1 MRNKALFAFLP
12 AMLSG
17 SVACADTGQTVR
29 VNGSVIDK
37 FVTEL
42 TFSGD
47 NVTMTFSDGTQTEDM
62 SLVTIDLT
70 YNDGDDTTTTSVYEF
85 GGKKTQDN
93 LRVYNLNGQYVG
105 NSLEGLAKGVYVVN
119 GKKVVKK

>member
-1 MRNKALFAFLP
+1 MRNKALFALLP

-47 NVTMTFSDGTQTEDM
+47 NVTMIFSDGTQTEDM

-70 YNDGDDTTTTSVYEF
+70 YTDDTTTGVYEF
-85 GGKKTQDN
+85 ENKNTQDN

-105 NSLEGLAKGVYVVN
+105 NSLEGLDKGVYVVN

>member
-1 MRNKALFAFLP
+1 MRNKALFALLP
-12 AMLSG
+12 AILSG

-47 NVTMTFSDGTQTEDM
+47 NVTMIFSDGTQTEDM

-70 YNDGDDTTTTSVYEF
+70 YTDDTTTGVYEF
-85 GGKKTQDN
+85 ENKNTQDN

-105 NSLEGLAKGVYVVN
+105 NSLEGLAKGVYLVN

>member
-29 VNGSVIDK
+29 VNGSEIDK

-70 YNDGDDTTTTSVYEF
+70 YTDDTTTGVYEF

-105 NSLEGLAKGVYVVN
+105 NSLEGLDKGVYVVN

>member
-1 MRNKALFAFLP
+1 MKNKALCALL
-12 AMLSG
+12 AALLSG

-29 VNGSVIDK
+29 VNGSIIDK

-70 YNDGDDTTTTSVYEF
+70 YNDDTTTGVHEF

-105 NSLEGLAKGVYVVN
+105 NSLEGLAKGVYLVN

>member
-1 MRNKALFAFLP
+1 MKNKTFCALLAAL
-12 AMLSG
+12 LSG

-70 YNDGDDTTTTSVYEF
+70 YTDDTTTGVYELEN
-85 GGKKTQDN
+85 KNTQDN

>member
-1 MRNKALFAFLP
+1 MRNKALFALLP

-47 NVTMTFSDGTQTEDM
+47 NVTMIFSDGTQTEDM

-70 YNDGDDTTTTSVYEF
+70 YTDDTTTGVYEF
-85 GGKKTQDN
+85 ENKNTQDN

>member
-29 VNGSVIDK
+29 VNGSEIDK

-70 YNDGDDTTTTSVYEF
+70 YTDDTTTGVYEF
-85 GGKKTQDN
+85 ENKNTQDN

-105 NSLEGLAKGVYVVN
+105 NSLEDLDKGVYVVN

>member
-1 MRNKALFAFLP
+1 MKNKAFCALLAAL
-12 AMLSG
+12 LSG
-17 SVACADTGQTVR
+17 SVACAETGQTVR

-70 YNDGDDTTTTSVYEF
+70 YNDGDDTTTGVYEF

-105 NSLEGLAKGVYVVN
+105 NSFEGLDKGVYVVN

>member
-1 MRNKALFAFLP
+1 MKNKAFCALLAAL
-12 AMLSG
+12 LSG

-70 YNDGDDTTTTSVYEF
+70 YTDDTTTGVYEF
-85 GGKKTQDN
+85 ENKNTQDN

>member
-17 SVACADTGQTVR
+17 SVAFADTGQTVR
-29 VNGSVIDK
+29 VNGSEIDK

-70 YNDGDDTTTTSVYEF
+70 YTDDTTTGVYEF
-85 GGKKTQDN
+85 ENKNTQDN

-105 NSLEGLAKGVYVVN
+105 NSLECLDKGVYVVN

>member
-1 MRNKALFAFLP
+1 MKNKALFALL
-12 AMLSG
+12 AALLSG

-70 YNDGDDTTTTSVYEF
+70 YTDDTTTGVYEF
-85 GGKKTQDN
+85 ENKNTQDN

-105 NSLEGLAKGVYVVN
+105 NSLEGLDKGVYLVN

>member
-1 MRNKALFAFLP
+1 MKNKAFCALLAAL
-12 AMLSG
+12 LSG

-70 YNDGDDTTTTSVYEF
+70 YTDDTTTGVYEF
-85 GGKKTQDN
+85 ENKNTQDN

-105 NSLEGLAKGVYVVN
+105 NSLEGLDKGVYVVN

>member
-1 MRNKALFAFLP
+1 M
-12 AMLSG
+12 
-17 SVACADTGQTVR
+17 R

-70 YNDGDDTTTTSVYEF
+70 YNDGDDTTTTGVYEF

>member
-1 MRNKALFAFLP
+1 MKNKAFCALLAAL
-12 AMLSG
+12 LSG

-47 NVTMTFSDGTQTEDM
+47 NVTMIFSDGTQTEDM

-70 YNDGDDTTTTSVYEF
+70 YTDDTTTGVYEF
-85 GGKKTQDN
+85 ENKNTQDN

>member
-1 MRNKALFAFLP
+1 MLAVA
-12 AMLSG
+12 LSG

-29 VNGSVIDK
+29 VNGSIIDK

-70 YNDGDDTTTTSVYEF
+70 YNDDTTTGVYEF

-105 NSLEGLAKGVYVVN
+105 NSLEGLAKGVYLVN

>member
-1 MRNKALFAFLP
+1 MKNKALFALL
-12 AMLSG
+12 AALLSG

-47 NVTMTFSDGTQTEDM
+47 NVTMIFSDGTQTEDM

-70 YNDGDDTTTTSVYEF
+70 YTDDTTTGVYEF
-85 GGKKTQDN
+85 ENKNTQDN

-105 NSLEGLAKGVYVVN
+105 NSLEGLAKGVYLVN

>member
-1 MRNKALFAFLP
+1 MKNKAFCALLAAL
-12 AMLSG
+12 LSG

-47 NVTMTFSDGTQTEDM
+47 NVTMIFSDGTQTEDM

-70 YNDGDDTTTTSVYEF
+70 YTDDTTTGVYEF
-85 GGKKTQDN
+85 ENKNIQDN

>member
-1 MRNKALFAFLP
+1 MKNKTFCALLAAL
-12 AMLSG
+12 LSG

-70 YNDGDDTTTTSVYEF
+70 YTDDTTTGVYELEN
-85 GGKKTQDN
+85 KNTQDN

-105 NSLEGLAKGVYVVN
+105 NSLEGLDKGVYVVN

>member
-29 VNGSVIDK
+29 VNGSEIDK

-70 YNDGDDTTTTSVYEF
+70 YTDDTTTGVYEF
-85 GGKKTQDN
+85 ENKNTQDN

-105 NSLEGLAKGVYVVN
+105 NSLEGLDKGVYVVN

>member
-1 MRNKALFAFLP
+1 MKNKAFCALLAAL
-12 AMLSG
+12 LSG

-29 VNGSVIDK
+29 VNGSEIDK

-70 YNDGDDTTTTSVYEF
+70 YTDDTTTGVYEF
-85 GGKKTQDN
+85 ENKNTQDN

-105 NSLEGLAKGVYVVN
+105 NSLEGLDKGVYVVN

>member
-29 VNGSVIDK
+29 VNGSEIDK

-47 NVTMTFSDGTQTEDM
+47 NVTMTFSYGTQTEDM

-70 YNDGDDTTTTSVYEF
+70 YTDDTTTGVYEF
-85 GGKKTQDN
+85 ENKNTQDN

-105 NSLEGLAKGVYVVN
+105 NSLEGLDKGVYVVN

>member
-1 MRNKALFAFLP
+1 MKNKTFCALLAAL
-12 AMLSG
+12 LSG

-70 YNDGDDTTTTSVYEF
+70 YTDDTTTGVYEF
-85 GGKKTQDN
+85 ENKNTQDN

-105 NSLEGLAKGVYVVN
+105 NSLEGLDKGVYVVN

>member
-1 MRNKALFAFLP
+1 MRNKALFALLP

-47 NVTMTFSDGTQTEDM
+47 NITMIFSDGTQTEDM

-70 YNDGDDTTTTSVYEF
+70 YTDDTTTSVYEF
-85 GGKKTQDN
+85 ENKNTQDN
-93 LRVYNLNGQYVG
+93 LRVYNLNGQYAG

>member
-1 MRNKALFAFLP
+1 MKNKAFCALLAAL
-12 AMLSG
+12 LSG

-47 NVTMTFSDGTQTEDM
+47 NVTMIFSDGTQTEDM

-70 YNDGDDTTTTSVYEF
+70 YTDDTTTGVYEF
-85 GGKKTQDN
+85 ENKNTQDN

-105 NSLEGLAKGVYVVN
+105 NSLEGLAKGVYLVN

>member
-1 MRNKALFAFLP
+1 MKNKTFCALLAAL
-12 AMLSG
+12 LSG

-70 YNDGDDTTTTSVYEF
+70 YTDDTTTGVYEF
-85 GGKKTQDN
+85 ENKNTQDN

-105 NSLEGLAKGVYVVN
+105 NSLEGLAKGVYLVN

>member
-1 MRNKALFAFLP
+1 MKNKALFAFLP

-29 VNGSVIDK
+29 VNGSEIDK

-70 YNDGDDTTTTSVYEF
+70 YTDDTTTGVYEF
-85 GGKKTQDN
+85 ENKNTQDN

-105 NSLEGLAKGVYVVN
+105 NSLEGLDKGVYVVN

>member
-47 NVTMTFSDGTQTEDM
+47 NVTMIFSDGTQTEDM

-70 YNDGDDTTTTSVYEF
+70 YTDDTTTGVYEF
-85 GGKKTQDN
+85 ENNNTQDN

-105 NSLEGLAKGVYVVN
+105 NSLEGLAKGVYLVN

>member
-1 MRNKALFAFLP
+1 MKNKAFCALLAAL
-12 AMLSG
+12 LSG

-70 YNDGDDTTTTSVYEF
+70 YTDDTTTGVYEF
-85 GGKKTQDN
+85 ENKNTQDN

-105 NSLEGLAKGVYVVN
+105 NSLEGLAKGVYLVN

>member
-1 MRNKALFAFLP
+1 MKNKALFALL
-12 AMLSG
+12 AALLSG

-70 YNDGDDTTTTSVYEF
+70 YTDDTTTGVYEF
-85 GGKKTQDN
+85 ENKNTQDN

-105 NSLEGLAKGVYVVN
+105 NSLEGLAKGVYLVN

>member
-1 MRNKALFAFLP
+1 MKNKALFALL
-12 AMLSG
+12 AALLSG

-70 YNDGDDTTTTSVYEF
+70 YTDDTTTGVYEF
-85 GGKKTQDN
+85 ENKNTQDN
-93 LRVYNLNGQYVG
+93 LCVYNLNGQYVG
-105 NSLEGLAKGVYVVN
+105 NSLEGLAKGVYLVN

>member
-1 MRNKALFAFLP
+1 MKNKALFALLP

-70 YNDGDDTTTTSVYEF
+70 YTDDTTTGVYEF
-85 GGKKTQDN
+85 ENKNTQDN

-105 NSLEGLAKGVYVVN
+105 NSLEGLDKGVYLVN

>member
-1 MRNKALFAFLP
+1 MRNKALFALLP

-47 NVTMTFSDGTQTEDM
+47 NVTMTSSDGTQTEDM

-70 YNDGDDTTTTSVYEF
+70 YTDDTTTGVYEF
-85 GGKKTQDN
+85 ENKNTQDN

-105 NSLEGLAKGVYVVN
+105 NSLEGLAKGVYLVN

>member
-1 MRNKALFAFLP
+1 MKNKTFCALLAAL
-12 AMLSG
+12 LSG
-17 SVACADTGQTVR
+17 SVACADTGQTVC

-70 YNDGDDTTTTSVYEF
+70 YTDDTTTGVYEF
-85 GGKKTQDN
+85 ENKNTQDN

-105 NSLEGLAKGVYVVN
+105 NSLEGLAKGVYLVN

>member
-1 MRNKALFAFLP
+1 MKNKAFCALLAV
-12 AMLSG
+12 ALSG

-29 VNGSVIDK
+29 VNGSIIDK

-70 YNDGDDTTTTSVYEF
+70 YNDDTTTGVYEF
-85 GGKKTQDN
+85 GGKKTEDN

-105 NSLEGLAKGVYVVN
+105 NSLEGLAKGVYLVN

>member
-29 VNGSVIDK
+29 VNGSEIDK

-47 NVTMTFSDGTQTEDM
+47 NVTMTFSDGTQTKYM

-70 YNDGDDTTTTSVYEF
+70 YTDDTTTGVYEF
-85 GGKKTQDN
+85 ENKNTQDN

-105 NSLEGLAKGVYVVN
+105 NSLEGLDKGVYVVN

>member
-1 MRNKALFAFLP
+1 MRNKALFALLP

-29 VNGSVIDK
+29 VNGSEIDK

-70 YNDGDDTTTTSVYEF
+70 YTDDTTTGVYEF
-85 GGKKTQDN
+85 ENKNTQDN

-105 NSLEGLAKGVYVVN
+105 NSLEGLDKGVYVVN

>member
-1 MRNKALFAFLP
+1 MKNKAFCALLAAL
-12 AMLSG
+12 LSG
-17 SVACADTGQTVR
+17 SVACADTGQTVC

-70 YNDGDDTTTTSVYEF
+70 YTDDTTTGVYEF
-85 GGKKTQDN
+85 ENKNTQDN

>member
-1 MRNKALFAFLP
+1 MKNKAFCALLAV
-12 AMLSG
+12 ALSG

-29 VNGSVIDK
+29 VNGSIIDK

-70 YNDGDDTTTTSVYEF
+70 YNDDTTTGVYEF

-105 NSLEGLAKGVYVVN
+105 NSFEGLAKGVYLVN

>member
-29 VNGSVIDK
+29 VNGSEIDK

-70 YNDGDDTTTTSVYEF
+70 YTDDTTTGVYEF
-85 GGKKTQDN
+85 GGKNTQDN

-105 NSLEGLAKGVYVVN
+105 NSLEGLDKGVYVVN